1 MNSKFILS
9 LLTALLHCIATQS
22 QQSNDENQ
30 QSSSTEDEVKKTYQC
45 QSEIDL
51 DFETCTLSDLSTDAL
66 REICDRIGLD
76 VETHVLPY
84 LYDDDADPFADSL
97 SDNNQNDDEDEGK
110 KPPKTYT
117 HEDYI
122 KAAEECL
129 LIEDEM
135 ERLAAEDPEMLDR
148 LEREALAQ
156 DPEILADVI
165 SDILGQ
171 DDSLLKEIVE
181 KLLGEKPELMED
193 IEKEGLLEE
202 GETLGDRPDVV
213 GYFLATLLSEDP
225 DLLDEFDALLS
236 EDYEYEEE
244 EEYGEEEEIGE
255 QIEGDVIHSE
265 L

>member
-1 MNSKFILS
+1 MNTKFIFS
-9 LLTALLHCIATQS
+9 LLTVFLHSILAQS
-22 QQSNDENQ
+22 QQTDDEQ
-30 QSSSTEDEVKKTYQC
+30 HQSSSSDETKNSYQC

-51 DFETCTLSDLSTDAL
+51 DFETCNLSDLSTEAL

-84 LYDDDADPFADSL
+84 LYDDDADPHADSL
-97 SDNNQNDDEDEGK
+97 SNNNNNEDEET

-117 HEDYI
+117 HADYI

-129 LIEDEM
+129 LIEEEM
-135 ERLAAEDPEMLDR
+135 ERLAAEDPEMLDQ

-165 SDILGQ
+165 SDILSQ
-171 DDSLLKEIVE
+171 DDSLLKEIVD
-181 KLLGEKPELMED
+181 KLSKEKPDLMSD

-225 DLLDEFDALLS
+225 SLLDEFDALLS
-236 EDYEYEEE
+236 EDYEFEEFEEE
-244 EEYGEEEEIGE
+244 EQGEDGN
-255 QIEGDVIHSE
+255 EGNGIHSE